1 MEPDLNPEHLV
12 GKLDD
17 LVAPAAEPENTVLV
31 DQSRIIR
38 WVGPMFALCSVVL
51 VPWIVYIALSLPSR
65 QLSPNYDIAWAGF
78 DVFLAG
84 GLASSAY
91 FALRRSRYL
100 SAAAAA
106 TAALLVVDAWFDCMT
121 TPGNAR
127 WESIAFCFFAELPLA
142 ALCLWLSYHTEQIAE
157 QRILILQRQLGRF
170 RRRLRSRLS
179 PAPGP
184 AALPGGW

>member
-1 MEPDLNPEHLV
+1 MSSDLNPEHLV
-12 GKLDD
+12 NKLDS

-31 DQSRIIR
+31 DESRPIR
-38 WVGPMFALCSVVL
+38 WTGPMFALFSVVML
-51 VPWIVYIALSLPSR
+51 PWIAFIALSLPSR

-78 DVFLAG
+78 DVILAG

-121 TPGNAR
+121 TPASTR
-127 WESIAFCFFAELPLA
+127 WESIAFCFLVELPLA
-142 ALCLWLSYHTEQIAE
+142 AVCLWLSYHTEQIAAR
-157 QRILILQRQLGRF
+157 RILILKRQLRPF
-170 RRRLRSRLS
+170 RR
-179 PAPGP
+179 G
-184 AALPGGW
+184 

>member
-1 MEPDLNPEHLV
+1 MEPDLNPGHLV

-17 LVAPAAEPENTVLV
+17 LVEPADEPDNAVLV
-31 DQSRIIR
+31 DRSRLIR
-38 WVGPMFALCSVVL
+38 WVGPMFALFSVVM

-65 QLSPNYDIAWAGF
+65 QLSPNYDLAWAGF
-78 DVFLAG
+78 DVLLAA

-121 TPGNAR
+121 TPGSDR
-127 WESIAFCFFAELPLA
+127 WQSIAFCFLVELPLA
-142 ALCLWLSYHTEQIAE
+142 AVCLWLSYHTEQIGE
-157 QRILILQRQLGRF
+157 QRILILQR
-170 RRRLRSRLS
+170 RLRHS
-179 PAPGP
+179 PRR
-184 AALPGGW
+184 